1 MNNNEEVK
9 NENNE
14 PLNTDEVDYNFDF
27 SNQVN
32 NEENSS
38 GVTGASEVLD
48 ADVVPEVTQAEQVL
62 DMPQPGSAPEMVQPE
77 PEQAPEMVQPE
88 PEQAPEMVQPE
99 PEQAPEMVQP
109 EPVQAPEMVQPEPV
123 QTPEMVQPEPVQ
135 TPEMVRQ
142 EPNLVDVSV
151 PVDTDSIKTIFTN
164 SEENVLSNNTAN
176 SSDIKSA
183 KSGKKTVI
191 FGVILLIIIAGFI
204 IALPFIAGL

>member
-1 MNNNEEVK
+1 MVQP
-9 NENNE
+9 E
-14 PLNTDEVDYNFDF
+14 PVQT
-27 SNQVN
+27 
-32 NEENSS
+32 
-38 GVTGASEVLD
+38 
-48 ADVVPEVTQAEQVL
+48 
-62 DMPQPGSAPEMVQPE
+62 PEMVQPE
-77 PEQAPEMVQPE
+77 PV
-88 PEQAPEMVQPE
+88 
-99 PEQAPEMVQP
+99 QAPEMVQP